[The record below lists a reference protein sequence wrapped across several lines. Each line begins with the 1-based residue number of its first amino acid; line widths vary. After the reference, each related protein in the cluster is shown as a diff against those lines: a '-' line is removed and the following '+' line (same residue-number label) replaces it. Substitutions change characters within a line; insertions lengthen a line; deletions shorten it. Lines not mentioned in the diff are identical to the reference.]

1 MSSTNSPM
9 IDSLSARRSVYRLDR
24 ALPVSEETV
33 LRTVEKAAELVPD
46 AFNMRSQ
53 RVAVALGEKQD
64 ALWDAVFDA
73 FGGKVAREKI
83 DAFKAAAGT
92 VLFFTDEPTV
102 AALQAKFPMY
112 AANFPVWASQ
122 ANGMLQLAV
131 WGALRDL
138 GIGANVQHYN
148 PVIDDA
154 VRALFGLPE
163 TWRLVAQM
171 PFGSIVE
178 PAGPKDG
185 EDIAQRVRVF
195 R

>member
-1 MSSTNSPM
+1 MNTKTS
-9 IDSLSARRSVYRLDR
+9 ILDSLAARRSVYRLGRD
-24 ALPVSEETV
+24 LPVSEEEIVRSVT
-33 LRTVEKAAELVPD
+33 RAAELVPD

-53 RVAVALGEKQD
+53 RVAVVFGARQD
-64 ALWDAVFDA
+64 ALWDAVYGA

-83 DAFKAAAGT
+83 DGFKAAAGT
-92 VLFFTDEPTV
+92 VLYYTDRATV
-102 AALQAKFPMY
+102 EALQAQYALY

-131 WGALRDL
+131 WSALRDL
-138 GIGANVQHYN
+138 GLGANLQHYN
-148 PVIDDA
+148 PVIDGA
-154 VRALFGLPE
+154 LRALLGVPE
-163 TWRLVAQM
+163 SWELVAQM

-185 EDIAQRVRVF
+185 EDIAKRVQVF